1 MKVIIA
7 GPRYKDPVNKIPF
20 DNYSLV
26 IQAIEQSGYE
36 ITEVVCGMAIGV
48 DRLGETWAIANT
60 ISVNEM
66 PANFNKYGKAAGPIR
81 NREMAEYADAAVIV
95 WDGKSRGTR
104 NMINEMIR
112 KKKPYYLLMTESE
125 DEPVE

>member
-26 IQAIEQSGYE
+26 VQAIEQSGYE